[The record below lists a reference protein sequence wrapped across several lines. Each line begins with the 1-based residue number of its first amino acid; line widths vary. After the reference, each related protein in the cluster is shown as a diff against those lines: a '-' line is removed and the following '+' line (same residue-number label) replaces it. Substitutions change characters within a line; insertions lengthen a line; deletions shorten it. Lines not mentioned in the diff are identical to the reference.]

1 MLLAEQQL
9 TNRSVDKTFFLNT
22 PPEALWACKN
32 QWGWGVHRRATYYN
46 PLERLDHESFPEA
59 S

>member
-1 MLLAEQQL
+1 MQ
-9 TNRSVDKTFFLNT
+9 TYFFKHS
-22 PPEALWACKN
+22 PEALWACKN